1 MLHAKALF
9 LVNDDQAQVLEHYAV
24 REDAVGTDHHV
35 HRAGCDFFGNLAGF
49 LRLLEA
55 GEHTNLHGE
64 SREALAERL
73 VVLLGEQGRGY
84 EHGNLFA
91 VLHRLECGTYG
102 DLGFAEAHVA
112 GDEAVHGD
120 FFLHVLLYLVDGGE
134 LVGSLVVGEGLFQ
147 LTLPGGVCGE
157 GVTARCLACRIEFH
171 QVGGDFLNC
180 LTGAG
185 LGLRPVAA
193 AHLGQTRV
201 LATHVVGDEVQL
213 IRGHK
218 KSVGSATAL
227 GGGILDDQVFLHGLH
242 TVDRGG
248 ARHRARSHLDE
259 ATDAVAF
266 VYHVVAGVQR
276 ERINRVA
283 AAARG
288 ESLSGGASGC
298 VGSAASKQFGFG
310 EDGELRLL
318 KEEACGGGCLADLH
332 DAVFEVPGGVGFEAG
347 SAGCGY
353 GGCPFAGVEKVD
365 EAVGGAAAVGEGEDG
380 PLLLNKV
387 ANLAEHAFDGAVE
400 CGCGGGV
407 DGVGVDAIFDGVGN
421 ALVFECACGGVFE
434 QVCVGDEFGD
444 FPPAELGFERLCCGL
459 VDGAE
464 SAVAHAELSEVDGCY
479 CVGFCGGVPCGGE
492 EFFVG
497 GDEVFGAGAHTLGF
511 DVDNHG
517 SSWQQLGEGV
527 HGFDE

>member
-1 MLHAKALF
+1 ML
-9 LVNDDQAQVLEHYAV
+9 
-24 REDAVGTDHHV
+24 
-35 HRAGCDFFGNLAGF
+35 
-49 LRLLEA
+49 LR
-55 GEHTNLHGE
+55 
-64 SREALAERL
+64 
-73 VVLLGEQGRGY
+73 EQGRGY

-102 DLGFAEAHVA
+102 DLGFAEAHIA
-112 GDEAVHGD
+112 GNEAVHGD

-134 LVGSLVVGEGLFQ
+134 LVGSLVVGEGLLQ
-147 LTLPGGVCGE
+147 LSLPGGVCGE
-157 GVTARCLACRIEFH
+157 GVTARGLACRVEFH
-171 QVGGDFLNC
+171 QVGGDFLDC
-180 LTGAG
+180 LAGAG

-193 AHLGQTRV
+193 AHLGQARV
-201 LATHVVGDEVQL
+201 LATHVVGDQVQL

-218 KSVGSATAL
+218 ETVGSATAL
-227 GGGILDDQVFLHGLH
+227 GGGVLDDQVFLHGLH
-242 TVDRGG
+242 AVDRGG

-283 AAARG
+283 AAARL
-288 ESLSGGASGC
+288 EFLSGGASGC
-298 VGSAASKQFGFG
+298 VGAAAAEQFGFS

-318 KEEACGGGCLADLH
+318 DEEACGGGRLADLN

-353 GGCPFAGVEKVD
+353 GGCPFAGVEEVD
-365 EAVGGAAAVGEGEDG
+365 EAVGGAAAVGEGEDS
-380 PLLLNKV
+380 PLLLDEV
-387 ANLAEHAFDGAVE
+387 ADLAEHAFDGSVE

-407 DGVGVDAIFDGVGN
+407 DSVGVDAIFDGVSDV
-421 ALVFECACGGVFE
+421 LVFECACGGVFE

-444 FPPAELGFERLCCGL
+444 FPPAEFGFECLCGGL

-464 SAVAHAELSEVDGCY
+464 SAVAHTQLAQVDGRD
-479 CVGFCGGVPCGGE
+479 GVCFRGSVPGGGE

-497 GDEVFGAGAHTLGF
+497 GDEVFGAGTHAFGF

-517 SSWQQLGEGV
+517 PSRQ
-527 HGFDE
+527 

>member
-1 MLHAKALF
+1 ML
-9 LVNDDQAQVLEHYAV
+9 
-24 REDAVGTDHHV
+24 
-35 HRAGCDFFGNLAGF
+35 
-49 LRLLEA
+49 LR
-55 GEHTNLHGE
+55 
-64 SREALAERL
+64 
-73 VVLLGEQGRGY
+73 EQGRGY

-91 VLHRLECGTYG
+91 VLHRLERGTYG
-102 DLGFAEAHVA
+102 NLGFAEAHITR
-112 GDEAVHGD
+112 DEAVHGD
-120 FFLHVLLYLVDGGE
+120 FFLHVFLHLVDGGE

-147 LTLPGGVCGE
+147 LSLPGGICGE

-171 QVGGDFLNC
+171 QVGGDFLDC
-180 LTGAG
+180 LAGAG
-185 LGLRPVAA
+185 LGLSPVAA
-193 AHLGQTRV
+193 AHLGQARV
-201 LATHVVGDEVQL
+201 LATHVVGDQVQL
-213 IRGHK
+213 VGGHEEA
-218 KSVGSATAL
+218 VGCATAL
-227 GGGILDDQVFLHGLH
+227 GGGVLDDQVFLHGLH

-248 ARHRARSHLDE
+248 ARHRAGGHLDKP
-259 ATDAVAF
+259 ADAVAF
-266 VYHVVAGVQR
+266 VHHVVAGVQC
-276 ERINRVA
+276 ERVNRVA

-288 ESLSGGASGC
+288 EFLSGGASGC
-298 VGSAASKQFGFG
+298 VGAAASEQFGFG

-318 KEEACGGGCLADLH
+318 DEEACGGGRLADLN

-353 GGCPFAGVEKVD
+353 GGCPFAGVEEVD

-380 PLLLNKV
+380 PLLLDEV
-387 ANLAEHAFDGAVE
+387 ADLAEHAFDGSVE

-407 DGVGVDAIFDGVGN
+407 DGVSVDAIFDGVSD
-421 ALVFECACGGVFE
+421 ALVFECACGGIFE

-444 FPPAELGFERLCCGL
+444 FPPAELGFECLCGGL

-479 CVGFCGGVPCGGE
+479 CVGFCGGVPGGGE

-511 DVDNHG
+511 DVNDHG
-517 SSWQQLGEGV
+517 PSRQQLGEGV